1 MEVNFEPKHQ
11 TTHISSPPS
20 MFWKALQAEFSIL
33 QYPVMTGKPHGGLQC
48 WLKLLPVW
56 SSDQSSEAE
65 VLLASDQWNTAHW
78 RRTWCVLVGGSLL
91 ISSSHFSYLFK
102 WCWATLMCIHLFLI
116 DELKE
121 KLQDFVSDTNSQRPG
136 FIKMVRHTKQ
146 EGLIRSRVSG
156 WRVAT
161 APVVALFDAHV
172 EFSVGWWVTH
182 KCSMRWA
189 QLSSTKAPVLESYR
203 SVRVFCFT

>member
-1 MEVNFEPKHQ
+1 MAWFITQYTAQVIMEVNFESKHQ
-11 TTHISSPPS
+11 TTDISSPPS

-91 ISSSHFSYLFK
+91 LSSSHFSYPFQMISSD
-102 WCWATLMCIHLFLI
+102 TDMHS
-116 DELKE
+116 
-121 KLQDFVSDTNSQRPG
+121 FVSCRWAKGETSWFCVWDEQPTSRIHKDGAARQAGGFDPVPSEWVEGCYRPSRCPLWCPRWVQCRMVSNSQ
-136 FIKMVRHTKQ
+136 VQ
-146 EGLIRSRVSG
+146 
-156 WRVAT
+156 
-161 APVVALFDAHV
+161 HV
-172 EFSVGWWVTH
+172 
-182 KCSMRWA
+182 K
-189 QLSSTKAPVLESYR
+189 SSA
-203 SVRVFCFT
+203 

>member
-1 MEVNFEPKHQ
+1 MWLSQNLEVKYIFICHVSSNESWVSMAWFITQYTAQVIMEVNFESKHQ
-11 TTHISSPPS
+11 TTDISSLPS

-91 ISSSHFSYLFK
+91 IISSHFSYPFQMISSD
-102 WCWATLMCIHLFLI
+102 TDMHLF
-116 DELKE
+116 
-121 KLQDFVSDTNSQRPG
+121 VS
-136 FIKMVRHTKQ
+136 
-146 EGLIRSRVSG
+146 
-156 WRVAT
+156 
-161 APVVALFDAHV
+161 
-172 EFSVGWWVTH
+172 
-182 KCSMRWA
+182 CRWA
-189 QLSSTKAPVLESYR
+189 KGETSG
-203 SVRVFCFT
+203 FCVWD